1 MSVIIK
7 IQVRRDTFANWQTKN
22 PILAEGEPAL
32 EVDTG
37 KLKFGD
43 GVSNYNLLSYFQG
56 DKHFLFVQGV
66 ASATW
71 NINHN
76 MGKHPSVVVVDSA
89 GSFVYGAETH
99 IDNNNL
105 KIEFSA
111 PFSGKAYLN

>member
-1 MSVIIK
+1 MSSIIQ
-7 IQVRRDTFANWQTKN
+7 IQIRRDILANWIAQN
-22 PILAEGEPAL
+22 PILKSGEPAL
-32 EVDTG
+32 EIDTG
-37 KLKFGD
+37 NLKFGD
-43 GVSNYNLLSYFQG
+43 GVTNYNSLPYFSV
-56 DKHFLFVQGV
+56 DKNYTFVQGA

-76 MGKHPSVVVVDSA
+76 LGKHPSVVVVDSA

-99 IDNNNL
+99 IDSNNI